1 MRPAYKAGRGNR
13 LLAIMQFA
21 PLLLTFFFITAC
33 SGTGG
38 GDGGDL
44 FTSRRSNIFL
54 KGFVARPN
62 NQNTDPQ
69 IVTSWAPFE
78 LTDATVDTDQT
89 GRSTGRTN
97 TNADV
102 TQFTMDDVFAQLD
115 ISNGISAR
123 LDQINLEFTEVD
135 GGPIVDFNA
144 TPPTATAGRFDYPIR
159 TNIALIASPITSLGA
174 PLTEPQGPIT
184 RMFVPINIFKSGIF
198 EFLLEQP
205 SANRR
210 PFLCR
215 FTFTG
220 VDVLDNPFN
229 IVSFLMVSPVL
240 QTPARTQPG
249 GAGAFDRPNADL

>member
-44 FTSRRSNIFL
+44 FTSRRSNIFM
-54 KGFVARPN
+54 KGFVARPSN
-62 NQNTDPQ
+62 NNNDTQV
-69 IVTSWAPFE
+69 VTSWAPFS
-78 LTDATVDTDQT
+78 LNNDNANQT
-89 GRSTGRTN
+89 GRSTGITN
-97 TNADV
+97 TNADIQ
-102 TQFTMDDVFAQLD
+102 TLLMDDVFAQLD

-135 GGPIVDFNA
+135 GSPIVDFNA

-159 TNIALIASPITSLGA
+159 TNLALIASPITSLGA

-184 RMFVPINIFKSGIF
+184 KYFVPINIFKSGIY
-198 EFLLEQP
+198 EFQVEQP
-205 SANRR
+205 AANRR
-210 PFLCR
+210 PFLCKM
-215 FTFTG
+215 TFSG
-220 VDVLDNPFN
+220 VDVLDNPFS
-229 IVSFLMVSPVL
+229 ILSFLMVSPVL
-240 QTPARTQPG
+240 QSPNRTQPG
-249 GAGAFDRPNADL
+249 GGGAVDRPGQDL